1 MNRLILVSVLC
12 GLTQIVEAAPAYVS
26 RPLRDVA
33 IYPELSASA
42 QVVSLN
48 ESRISAEISARVE
61 RIPVEQ
67 GQIVERGAVLVN
79 LDCQNYTLAETSAA
93 AALKSSE
100 ARAHLAELQLERSKT
115 LHEQKFISA
124 SALDTQLAQTEIA
137 RAEVELSRSNYDTAQ
152 NTRSKCTL
160 YAPYRAV
167 IMERIAHVGEMLAPG
182 SPVLAIRDLSR
193 IEVRADVQESD
204 DSIRAA
210 REIKFRT
217 LSGTYPVR
225 LIRLSSALTASS
237 RVLEASLAFTGSP
250 ALTGSTGRVTWRT
263 NVMHLPPAT
272 IVRRKGQLGI
282 YVVDHDQP
290 KFVALP
296 RAEEGRPAAVADMS
310 GDTLVVVSGQ
320 ESL

>member
-1 MNRLILVSVLC
+1 MNRLMMVSILC
-12 GLTQIVEAAPAYVS
+12 GLAHLVHAAPTYVS
-26 RPLRDVA
+26 RPLREVA
-33 IYPELSASA
+33 IFPELSASA
-42 QVVSLN
+42 KVVSLN
-48 ESRISAEISARVE
+48 ESRISAEIAARVE

-67 GQIVERGAVLVN
+67 GQVVEKGAVLAN
-79 LDCQNYTLAETSAA
+79 LDCQNYALAETSAA

-100 ARAHLAELQLERSKT
+100 ARAHLAGLQLERSKS

-137 RAEVELSRSNYDTAQ
+137 RAEVELSRSNYDTAR

-204 DSIRAA
+204 NSIRAA
-210 REIKFRT
+210 KEIRFRT

-225 LIRLSSALTASS
+225 LIRLSSALNASS
-237 RVLEASLAFTGSP
+237 RVLEASLAFTGP
-250 ALTGSTGRVTWRT
+250 AALTGSTGRVTWRT
-263 NVMHLPPAT
+263 SVMHLPPST

-290 KFVALP
+290 RFVVLP
-296 RAEEGRPAAVADMS
+296 RAEEGRPAAVDTLP
-310 GDTLVVVSGQ
+310 GDTPVVVSGQ